1 MSHLGFKARVGSA
14 LFKLSGGIRVMLHVP
29 SGATPADLLVASMAA
44 KPSLPHTCEA
54 LVGLKTRSYHDGTHS
69 VRSSR
74 CSTD

>member
-14 LFKLSGGIRVMLHVP
+14 LFKLSGGIHVMLHVS
-29 SGATPADLLVASMAA
+29 SGATPADLLAASMAA

-54 LVGLKTRSYHDGTHS
+54 LVGLETKSYHAAAHS
-69 VRSSR
+69 MRSSR